1 MAERAL
7 AGVGLGYR
15 RELAASLLTAPSSV
29 GFVEIIAESCFA
41 GGVMRREIEGLAEI
55 WPVLPHG
62 IKLSLGS
69 ADGIDED
76 HARRL
81 GTLARALRAPLISEH
96 VAFTRGRRREIGHL
110 TQLPLSRT
118 AVAVVARNLARTR
131 RYLPDVPFLL
141 ENPAWTLRWSDD
153 EMDEGSFFHEI
164 VAATGCDLLL
174 DIANLYANA
183 TNSGQD
189 PLTLLRSYPLS
200 RVAMVHMA
208 GGAWREGFYVDTHC
222 HPTPA
227 AVLQLLAELVRIRG
241 PVPVVL
247 ERDGRYPA
255 WPEIAAELAAA
266 RDALGTAQ
274 AAEPPSV
281 QSSLLVGDGG
291 RPRIVSPPK
300 ADVAGAAAL
309 LAQQGQLA
317 QLLTASPTDA
327 ASPPAA
333 EAALPWRADEIA
345 RSRSVLR
352 HKRVDEAL
360 EYLPRLRTQAG
371 RQRIDLYAL
380 ALAVLCAHGPAA
392 QLPTIVDAMAI
403 AAQLLAHP
411 TLRRAARFDRLSLQ
425 ARFALRSAGAQPRF
439 APYVHRAIFDDGSPT
454 WVVKAP
460 GRGSRVHFFIRKPV
474 AARPEGSTAAST
486 TRSP

>member
-1 MAERAL
+1 MGTVAESAL

-15 RELAASLLTAPSSV
+15 RELAASLLTAPSAV
-29 GFVEIIAESCFA
+29 DFVEIIAESCFA
-41 GGVMRREIEGLAEI
+41 SEPMLREVQGLAEI

-81 GTLARALRAPLISEH
+81 GALCRQLRAPLISEH

-118 AVAVVARNLARTR
+118 AVAVVARNLGRVR
-131 RYLPDVPFLL
+131 RHLPDVPFLL

-174 DIANLYANA
+174 DIANIYANA

-222 HPTPA
+222 HPTPP
-227 AVLQLLAELVRIRG
+227 AVWQLLAELVRIRG
-241 PVPVVL
+241 PLPIIL
-247 ERDGRYPA
+247 ERDGRYPP
-255 WPEIAAELAAA
+255 WAELKGELDIA
-266 RDALGTAQ
+266 RRTQHEPATPSRRDDSEAPTERAGTRH
-274 AAEPPSV
+274 AE
-281 QSSLLVGDGG
+281 
-291 RPRIVSPPK
+291 VSPP
-300 ADVAGAAAL
+300 VLAGERAHH
-309 LAQQGQLA
+309 LAEQQASLA
-317 QLLTASPTDA
+317 QLLTSTTGTDGQA
-327 ASPPAA
+327 
-333 EAALPWRADEIA
+333 WRSEDLA
-345 RSRSVLR
+345 RSRSVLC
-352 HKRVDEAL
+352 HKRADEVSDC
-360 EYLPRLRTQAG
+360 LPRLRAQTS
-371 RQRIDLYAL
+371 RQQIDLYTL
-380 ALAVLCAHGPAA
+380 ALAVLREHAPAER
-392 QLPTIVDAMAI
+392 LPTVVDAWRVAT
-403 AAQLLAHP
+403 QLLSHP
-411 TLRRAARFDRLSLQ
+411 TLRNAARYDLMSLR
-425 ARFALRSAGAQPRF
+425 ARFADSEAGARPRF
-439 APYVHRAIFDDGSPT
+439 APYVHRAIAEDGSQT

-460 GRGSRVHFFIRKPV
+460 GRRSRVHFFTRPSP
-474 AARPEGSTAAST
+474 ARPSGEPNSERPM
-486 TRSP
+486 RSP